1 MEKIVVMVGA
11 IVIAI
16 AGLLLLSFLL
26 SWPVYMLWNGCLVGA
41 VAGVSEVSWL
51 QAWGI
56 TVLFGFQR
64 VIRQGV
70 ATLLDVCK
78 T

>member
-1 MEKIVVMVGA
+1 MEKIVAIVGA
-11 IVIAI
+11 VMIAI

-26 SWPVYMLWNGCLVGA
+26 SWPVYMLWNGGLVSA

-56 TVLFGFQR
+56 TILCGFLF
-64 VIRQGV
+64 
-70 ATLLDVCK
+70 K
-78 T
+78 TTVTSKK

>member
-1 MEKIVVMVGA
+1 MEKFTVMVGA

-41 VAGVSEVSWL
+41 VAGVSEVTWL

-56 TVLFGFQR
+56 TILCGFLF
-64 VIRQGV
+64 
-70 ATLLDVCK
+70 K
-78 T
+78 TTVSSK

>member
-1 MEKIVVMVGA
+1 MEKLFVVFGT
-11 IVIAI
+11 IAFGV

-41 VAGVSEVSWL
+41 VAGVSEVTWL

-56 TVLFGFQR
+56 TILCGFLF
-64 VIRQGV
+64 
-70 ATLLDVCK
+70 K
-78 T
+78 TSINSKD